1 MNTCIK
7 CGCQDAYPS
16 LPPCPTPAACPNPQP
31 CSEVFDAQCIVFTL
45 PDILCGL
52 DVVVAE
58 DSSVAEALDSIVS
71 FFCEEIFGLVQSVTG
86 LNTDN
91 TDPRNPIVRISVDGT
106 TITGLGTPASPLI
119 ATGVTGS
126 GINNYV
132 ARWTPNS
139 TTLGTGLIRDNNTTV
154 AINADPALYATSKL
168 VVKETVIDKIPFLVD
183 YTSTVNGAYVT
194 NVAAKISAT
203 PAAAQ
208 NGNITALQLRT
219 SNSRGLNEGL
229 NVGVQGNISLGY
241 PTQVGIVS
249 YIGTAPTMQGIN
261 ISNYGVYAD
270 VETQTSTNDSVGIYS
285 NVGAVTGGG
294 NRYATQLKDGT
305 QGIGKVLTCI
315 TTDGKANWVTPTGGI
330 TGSGTTDY
338 VARWTPSGTALGI
351 GVIRDDGTTVG
362 IGTAPQAGSNLYVTS
377 IVGGVT
383 GVTNT
388 SGYQGIVGASNGAGV
403 GTNSGVKGSASFGA
417 VNIGTESL
425 AVSALGTTA
434 IGGSFTVAG
443 LGTNYGIKVIDGTQ
457 GINKVLTDVTGNG
470 DAHWVTLATPPGAMT
485 WTTLF
490 GISPSA
496 LMLPNNGYIIRDTTG
511 AGTLLTLPVY
521 GTCSIGDKIEI
532 IAAGATPATLSNWSI
547 DPGQLGDT
555 IYASFSVPSGF
566 DNLEQTFTTGGL
578 GLPITFSGAVVGA
591 ANCRKVS
598 MTLVCI
604 KDNGSSY
611 IWQLTTATNY
621 NLVP

>member
-45 PDILCGL
+45 PDIECGL
-52 DVVVAE
+52 DIVVAQ

-91 TDPRNPIVRISVDGT
+91 TDPRNPIIRISVDGT
-106 TITGLGTPASPLI
+106 TITGLGTPASPLVATSTPYTLPI
-119 ATGVTGS
+119 ASPTVLG
-126 GINNYV
+126 GIKV
-132 ARWTPNS
+132 
-139 TTLGTGLIRDNNTTV
+139 GTGLSIDGSGV
-154 AINADPALYATSKL
+154 LSSTS
-168 VVKETVIDKIPFLVD
+168 
-183 YTSTVNGAYVT
+183 S
-194 NVAAKISAT
+194 
-203 PAAAQ
+203 
-208 NGNITALQLRT
+208 
-219 SNSRGLNEGL
+219 
-229 NVGVQGNISLGY
+229 
-241 PTQVGIVS
+241 
-249 YIGTAPTMQGIN
+249 
-261 ISNYGVYAD
+261 
-270 VETQTSTNDSVGIYS
+270 
-285 NVGAVTGGG
+285 
-294 NRYATQLKDGT
+294 
-305 QGIGKVLTCI
+305 
-315 TTDGKANWVTPTGGI
+315 I

-338 VARWTPSGTALGI
+338 VTRWTPNGTTLGI
-351 GVIRDDGTTVG
+351 GVIRDNGTTVG

-470 DAHWVTLATPPGAMT
+470 DAHWVTPSGGVSGSGTVNYVARWTPSGTALGTSLIQDNNACVGIGIAPAPAAQDGYVKILNATNRPAILFLENTANPFNNTGIR
-485 WTTLF
+485 TTLDASLAGQAT
-490 GISPSA
+490 GIHNTVVGSSGVNTGIFTF
-496 LMLPNNGYIIRDTTG
+496 LTG
-511 AGTLLTLPVY
+511 AGTKNT
-521 GTCSIGDKIEI
+521 GAIFSAT
-532 IAAGATPATLSNWSI
+532 GATLNYSLKLVDGTEGIGKVLTDVTGNGEANWNKVTSA
-547 DPGQLGDT
+547 
-555 IYASFSVPSGF
+555 Y
-566 DNLEQTFTTGGL
+566 TTGA
-578 GLPITFSGAVVGA
+578 SGSFVVGA
-591 ANCRKVS
+591 QTITV
-598 MTLVCI
+598 T
-604 KDNGSSY
+604 NGLITS
-611 IWQLTTATNY
+611 I
-621 NLVP
+621 V

>member
-45 PDILCGL
+45 PDIECGL
-52 DVVVAE
+52 DIVVAQ

-91 TDPRNPIVRISVDGT
+91 TDPRNPIIRISVDGT
-106 TITGLGTPASPLI
+106 TITGLGTPASPLVATSTPYTLPI
-119 ATGVTGS
+119 ASPTVLG
-126 GINNYV
+126 GIKV
-132 ARWTPNS
+132 
-139 TTLGTGLIRDNNTTV
+139 GTGLSIDGSGV
-154 AINADPALYATSKL
+154 LSSTS
-168 VVKETVIDKIPFLVD
+168 
-183 YTSTVNGAYVT
+183 S
-194 NVAAKISAT
+194 
-203 PAAAQ
+203 
-208 NGNITALQLRT
+208 
-219 SNSRGLNEGL
+219 
-229 NVGVQGNISLGY
+229 
-241 PTQVGIVS
+241 
-249 YIGTAPTMQGIN
+249 
-261 ISNYGVYAD
+261 
-270 VETQTSTNDSVGIYS
+270 
-285 NVGAVTGGG
+285 
-294 NRYATQLKDGT
+294 
-305 QGIGKVLTCI
+305 
-315 TTDGKANWVTPTGGI
+315 I

-338 VARWTPSGTALGI
+338 VTRWTPNGTTLGI
-351 GVIRDDGTTVG
+351 GVIRDNGTTVG

-470 DAHWVTLATPPGAMT
+470 DAHWVTPSGGVSGSGINDYIARWTPDGSTLGTGVIRDNGTTIGISNNPISTAKVSIISAVTTGISLLNNYLGTNATGINITVTGANSFSNEGIVANAQNSTGNNRGVRGIANSTVGTNIGLSGAAVNGPVNYAIELIDGTEGIGKVLTCVTSDGKAHWATPATPPGAMT

-496 LMLPNNGYIIRDTTG
+496 LMLPNNGYIIRDTVG

-566 DNLEQTFTTGGL
+566 DILEQTFTTGGL
-578 GLPITFSGAVVGA
+578 GLPINFTGAVVGA

>member
-45 PDILCGL
+45 PDIECGL
-52 DVVVAE
+52 DIVVAQ

-91 TDPRNPIVRISVDGT
+91 TDPRNPIIRISVDGT

-126 GINNYV
+126 GTNNYV

-139 TTLGTGLIRDNNTTV
+139 TTLGTSIIQDNGTTLG
-154 AINADPALYATSKL
+154 I
-168 VVKETVIDKIPFLVD
+168 
-183 YTSTVNGAYVT
+183 G
-194 NVAAKISAT
+194 VAANAGTKVNVTAGG
-203 PAAAQ
+203 AAYIAGWFRVTGSTAFEQALIGEAQ
-208 NGNITALQLRT
+208 STGLFNVGVEGRSVNPNVNTNIGGWFRAGSGGTNYALQL
-219 SNSRGLNEGL
+219 
-229 NVGVQGNISLGY
+229 Q
-241 PTQVGIVS
+241 
-249 YIGTAPTMQGIN
+249 
-261 ISNYGVYAD
+261 
-270 VETQTSTNDSVGIYS
+270 
-285 NVGAVTGGG
+285 
-294 NRYATQLKDGT
+294 DGT
-305 QGIGKVLTCI
+305 QSIGKVLTCI
-315 TTDGKANWVTPTGGI
+315 TPDGKANWVTPSGGVS
-330 TGSGTTDY
+330 GSGTTDY

-485 WTTLF
+485 WSTLT
-490 GISPSA
+490 GINPSA
-496 LMLPNNGYIIRDTTG
+496 LMLPNNGYIIRDTSG
-511 AGTLLTLPVY
+511 SGTLLTLPVY

-547 DPGQLGDT
+547 DPGQLGDI

-566 DNLEQTFTTGGL
+566 DILEQTFTTGGL
-578 GLPITFSGAVVGA
+578 GLPITFNGAVVGA